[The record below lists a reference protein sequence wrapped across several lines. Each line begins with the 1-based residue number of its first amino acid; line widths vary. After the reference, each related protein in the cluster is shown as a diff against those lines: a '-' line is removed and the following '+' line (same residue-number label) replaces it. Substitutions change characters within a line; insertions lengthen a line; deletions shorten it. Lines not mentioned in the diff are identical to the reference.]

1 MGIYVRMRGA
11 ARKIARRRRKNIIM
25 TGFYACLQKGSDPDM
40 SNHPSMDGAL
50 RKAAEKSCMPISST
64 AFGAPSVMDL

>member
-1 MGIYVRMRGA
+1 
-11 ARKIARRRRKNIIM
+11 M